1 MVIRELVG
9 GRNLRLELGTEQR
22 PDKGQSTGLE
32 IRERS
37 SGGEEEGVTAHPPT
51 ISFLCSEMG
60 AAEQVFPGCSSS
72 GTVHST
78 DLVAINRTDRNRSG
92 PVAWLM
98 CTPFLGSRRP
108 VPGRDLS
115 LQALIKVNWGAGWVS
130 DSYNDHQQRG
140 VWKRQIVRDLLRR
153 LGRANPTFLRWLDQR
168 QLWTEELA
176 HWSTQ
181 ILQHCLRI

>member
-9 GRNLRLELGTEQR
+9 GRNLRLELGIEQR

-37 SGGEEEGVTAHPPT
+37 SGGEDEGVTAHPPT

-78 DLVAINRTDRNRSG
+78 DLVAINRTDRKVG
-92 PVAWLM
+92 PRGSAHVH
-98 CTPFLGSRRP
+98 PFPWEQKAR
-108 VPGRDLS
+108 
-115 LQALIKVNWGAGWVS
+115 A
-130 DSYNDHQQRG
+130 
-140 VWKRQIVRDLLRR
+140 RQ
-153 LGRANPTFLRWLDQR
+153 
-168 QLWTEELA
+168 ESELA
-176 HWSTQ
+176 GAY
-181 ILQHCLRI
+181 